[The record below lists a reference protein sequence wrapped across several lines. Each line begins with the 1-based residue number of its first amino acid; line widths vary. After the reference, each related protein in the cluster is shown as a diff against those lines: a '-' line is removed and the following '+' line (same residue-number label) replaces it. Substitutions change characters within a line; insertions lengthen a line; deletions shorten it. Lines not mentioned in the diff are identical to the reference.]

1 MSWFRLDHKDLVTV
15 VHSQPG
21 PCSHCSQYLC
31 LGALIP
37 ILVLFSTSHGFSL
50 ISPFLQS
57 LSRITRCSRFGS
69 QAMPAQNMH
78 LGHGHPYFFFTSLF
92 LKLCPL
98 KFGFTSTQ
106 LTSSLSEN
114 SKIFKEFQSLGF
126 LSSTSSLAP
135 NLQFICKIATLS
147 QKYRLLLFKVLK
159 RVKLFPKI
167 NSASPISAISSS
179 K

>member
-98 KFGFTSTQ
+98 KFGFTFNSTHFQFIWKFQNFQRISITWIPLEHLQ
-106 LTSSLSEN
+106 LGAKPPIYLQN
-114 SKIFKEFQSLGF
+114 CYVISKIQ
-126 LSSTSSLAP
+126 
-135 NLQFICKIATLS
+135 IATIQSS
-147 QKYRLLLFKVLK
+147 QKSEIISKD
-159 RVKLFPKI
+159 KLSK
-167 NSASPISAISSS
+167 SHISHI
-179 K
+179 KF